1 MFKSYLVVGLLALGG
16 MVYAESEAKP
26 LTAPQKKLN
35 SINCAR
41 ILAQRNIV
49 ETVYGVKIR
58 FIEEVANMSEGNFL
72 GTTETKT
79 GERSIRGIDFTEKY
93 DPKTDIAQ
101 VTAILKLSRIAE
113 LVDKDKFN
121 LDKYPNLEIRRV
133 AFATSTAENA
143 GKLAALRAAEI
154 EAYKNLYKQIG
165 GFTLESNTKVKNFA
179 LSSDKVK
186 AQVVG
191 AIMGAEYVGFA
202 WDGKGNDAIATVKLK
217 LNLKR
222 LAELLG
228 QKIIDYDK
236 DEIEAEGQASQGFA
250 DADTSNSSAETK
262 VDKLKIPSNEGK
274 VEVMP

>member
-1 MFKSYLVVGLLALGG
+1 MMNKLLLMIGLTLIGG
-16 MVYAESEAKP
+16 TLIAGDGKP
-26 LTAPQKKLN
+26 VSAAQKKLN

-49 ETVYGVKIR
+49 ETVYGVKLR
-58 FIEEVANMSEGNFL
+58 FIEEVANMSEGSFL

-79 GERSIRGIDFTEKY
+79 GERSIRGIDFSEKY

-101 VTAILKLSRIAE
+101 VTATLKLSRIAE

-121 LDKYPNLEIRRV
+121 LDKFPNLEIKRV
-133 AFATSTAENA
+133 AFATSTPENA

-202 WDGKGNDAIATVKLK
+202 WDGKGADAIATVKLK

-222 LAELLG
+222 LSELLG

-250 DADTSNSSAETK
+250 DNDLANRPEEPK
-262 VDKLKIPSNEGK
+262 VDKLKVPSNEGNI
-274 VEVMP
+274 EVMP

>member
-1 MFKSYLVVGLLALGG
+1 
-16 MVYAESEAKP
+16 MVYAESEAKA
-26 LTAPQKKLN
+26 LSAPQKKLN

-133 AFATSTAENA
+133 AFATSTPENA

-179 LSSDKVK
+179 LSSDRVK

-250 DADTSNSSAETK
+250 DADSSNSSPETK

>member
-1 MFKSYLVVGLLALGG
+1 MKLALLLAAMLGLA
-16 MVYAESEAKP
+16 VALPAAEKSAMP
-26 LTAPQKKLN
+26 KKLN
-35 SINCAR
+35 SIQCAK
-41 ILAQRNIV
+41 ILAERNIV

-58 FIEEVANMSEGNFL
+58 FIEEVANMSEGSFL

-79 GERSIRGIDFTEKY
+79 GERSIRGIEFTEKY

-101 VTAILKLSRIAE
+101 VTATLKLSRIAE

-121 LDKYPNLEIRRV
+121 LEKFPNLEIRRV
-133 AFATSTAENA
+133 AFATSTPENV

-186 AQVVG
+186 SQVVG
-191 AIMGAEYVGFA
+191 AIMGAEYVGFT
-202 WDGKGNDAIATVKLK
+202 WDGKGADAIATVKLK
-217 LNLKR
+217 LNIKR

-236 DEIEAEGQASQGFA
+236 DEVEAEGQAAQGFA
-250 DADTSNSSAETK
+250 DKDTNAKSEEPKLEKIK
-262 VDKLKIPSNEGK
+262 VPSNEGN